1 MVERTKIGDEK
12 GDFFEDRSKDLN
24 AWGTRKR
31 RFEPSLV
38 AEGQSRG
45 NKQD

>member
-31 RFEPSLV
+31 RFGALV